1 MKVGY
6 IPFHSIPFP
15 FRSVSFR
22 STKEKLRVNE
32 NYENYVYELA
42 ERNSLEKKISQ
53 LSKKDA
59 NYIF

>member
-6 IPFHSIPFP
+6 IPFHSIS
-15 FRSVSFR
+15 FRFVSFR

-42 ERNSLEKKISQ
+42 ERNSLEKKNITTLEKSASI
-53 LSKKDA
+53 LNRS
-59 NYIF
+59 